1 MTEAEW
7 NAYTNP
13 QKLLAFLRGKVS
25 DRKLRLFAVAC
36 CRQIWDR
43 VTDERSRTS
52 VTVAE
57 LFADGLATPAE
68 LQRACHAAFDVS
80 TTTAAAGGAAW
91 AAASACAST
100 SHPDIALRIRG
111 NGGIAWTAAYRAKSG
126 PRLRQCVLLRDIVAN
141 PFRPVTVDPLWLTS
155 NVAALAKR
163 IYDERAFDSLPILA
177 DALEDAGCNNTDILN
192 HCRGSGEHV
201 RGCWVVDLILGKS

>member
-1 MTEAEW
+1 
-7 NAYTNP
+7 
-13 QKLLAFLRGKVS
+13 GKVS

-36 CRQIWDR
+36 CQQIWDR

-52 VTVAE
+52 VAVAE
-57 LFADGLATPAE
+57 RFADGLATPTE
-68 LQRACHAAFDVS
+68 LLRACHAAFDVS
-80 TTTAAAGGAAW
+80 TALAGTGGATW

-126 PRLRQCVLLRDIVAN
+126 PRLRQCELLRDIVAN
-141 PFRPVTVDPLWLTS
+141 PFRPVTVDPIWLTS

-163 IYDERAFDSLPILA
+163 FYDERAFDSLPILA
-177 DALEDAGCNNTDILN
+177 DALEDAGCTNADVLG
-192 HCRGSGEHV
+192 HCRVDGVHV
-201 RGCWVVDLILGKS
+201 RGCWLIDLLLQKE